1 MKKHLENVDKVIT
14 EILKGITETQKNI
27 LPEEQK
33 NIIRLL
39 VKNVWFKENEFK
51 IEISKYSLKNLIK
64 AKGKDISILID
75 YKLKKCKEKSMV
87 LFAEGEVK
95 KKKKGDTTINS
106 GINTSKIQTINDY
119 DLRNFFKYTDKS

>member
-1 MKKHLENVDKVIT
+1 M
-14 EILKGITETQKNI
+14 
-27 LPEEQK
+27 PEEQK